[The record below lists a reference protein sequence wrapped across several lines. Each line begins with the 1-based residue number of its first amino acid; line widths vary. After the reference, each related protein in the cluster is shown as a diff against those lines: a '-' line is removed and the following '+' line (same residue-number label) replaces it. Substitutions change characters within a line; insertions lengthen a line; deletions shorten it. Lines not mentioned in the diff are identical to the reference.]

1 METTSSTA
9 SIGSSILTSLDSGT
23 GIDSAALAQSL
34 TDAQKAAQEAIIQ
47 KKLSQTTAEI
57 SGYGLIS
64 YQLIVFESSLQTI
77 NDADEMAVGQ
87 GGSSNTSAVSL
98 TAADGNVTPGN
109 YKLLVNQLAQNQ
121 SVMSNQYS
129 SATDPINS
137 GGSFDIDLSVGTT
150 VPGTFDESLTQ
161 ASLRTAIAA
170 GSITIIDASGNS
182 ITVTQAEVNAAGAT
196 TSGNETLAGYAAAL
210 QAKAD
215 GSASFNFL
223 VTLNGSSGVTFTQ
236 LTAGSGTIVSAQG
249 AVTAGVP
256 SVTPTPGVAAMY
268 ATTLTASHTTPLTV
282 SDGLTT
288 VTVNSAPYTTIDEQV
303 QAIQTAA
310 GYDDLLFTVG
320 ENAGKIEFTYK
331 TTNAIVIDPSFST
344 IDGTQTLSNDVVGV
358 TAINAPTITTLQ
370 IDENADT
377 PEGIMAAINA
387 ANTGVT
393 ASLVDTGVD
402 GSNYRIVLSGQE
414 GADKVFSVSAGG
426 GIDLGFSNTG
436 NLLQAAQNAE
446 FEYNGVDISR
456 GNNNVSDVISGV
468 TFSLNMVSEEAVTL
482 TVDRDT
488 SPLKANIVNM
498 VNEYNAFNNMLD
510 SLTEAPAEGVEL
522 SGALADE
529 KTLARFLSDQLRD
542 AILADS
548 STPSGPIN
556 AMRDIGV
563 SIDRFG
569 QLTFDESK
577 FDSIVATNFD
587 DVVTMLTANTS
598 NQSALDSDPKG
609 LSQDVTN
616 LVASF
621 TDNGGAV
628 YAQTV
633 SANVELAD
641 YEQDLADLEIR
652 MDGIYLRYIT
662 QFAAMDSLVA
672 SINNT
677 KSYLTTQLENMADT
691 YWKN

>member
-23 GIDSAALAQSL
+23 GIDSVALAQSL
-34 TDAQKAAQEAIIQ
+34 TDAQKAPQEAIIQ
-47 KKLSQTTAEI
+47 DNLSQTTAEI

-64 YQLIVFESSLQTI
+64 YQLVVFESSLQTI

-87 GGSSNTSAVSL
+87 GASSNTATVSVTAV
-98 TAADGNVTPGN
+98 DGSVTPGS
-109 YKLLVNQLAQNQ
+109 YDLAVNQLAQNQ
-121 SVMSNQYS
+121 SIMSNQYN
-129 SATDPINS
+129 SAIGPVNS

-161 ASLRTAIAA
+161 TSLRTAIAA
-170 GSITIIDASGNS
+170 GSITITDASGNS
-182 ITVTQAEVNAAGAT
+182 ITVTQAEINAAGST

-210 QAKAD
+210 QAKAEA
-215 GSASFNFL
+215 SASFNFS
-223 VTLNGSSGVTFTQ
+223 VTVNHSSGVTFTQ
-236 LTAGSGTIVSAQG
+236 LTAGNGTIVSAQG

-256 SVTPTPGVAAMY
+256 SVTPTQGVAAVY
-268 ATTLTASHTTPLTV
+268 STSLTASHTTPLTV

-288 VTVNSAPYTTIDEQV
+288 VTVDSSAYTTVDEQV
-303 QAIQTAA
+303 QAIQSAA
-310 GYDDLLFTVG
+310 GYDDLLFTVS

-331 TTNAIVIDPSFST
+331 TTNAVVIEPTFSI

-358 TAINAPTITTLQ
+358 TAVNSPTITTIQ
-370 IDENADT
+370 IGENADT

-414 GADKVFSVSAGG
+414 GADKVFSVSASS
-426 GIDLGFSNTG
+426 GIDLGFSNAE
-436 NLLQAAQNAE
+436 NLLQTAQNAQFE
-446 FEYNGVDISR
+446 FNGVGISR
-456 GNNNVSDVISGV
+456 GSNDVSDVISGV
-468 TFSLNMVSEEAVTL
+468 TFSLNAVSAEAVTL

-529 KTLARFLSDQLRD
+529 KTLARFLSDQLRK

-577 FDSIVATNFD
+577 FDSAVATNFD

-598 NQSALDSDPKG
+598 NQSALDSNPKG

-621 TDNGGAV
+621 TDSGGAV

-662 QFAAMDSLVA
+662 QFAAMDALVA

>member
-9 SIGSSILTSLDSGT
+9 SIGSSILTSLDSGA
-23 GIDSAALAQSL
+23 GIDSVALAQSL
-34 TDAQKAAQEAIIQ
+34 TDAQQAPQEAIIEDN
-47 KKLSQTTAEI
+47 LSQTTAEI

-64 YQLIVFESSLQTI
+64 YQLVVLESSLQTI
-77 NDADEMAVGQ
+77 NDADEMAIGQ
-87 GGSSNTSAVSL
+87 GGSSNPATVSVTAVDGSA
-98 TAADGNVTPGN
+98 TPGS
-109 YKLLVNQLAQNQ
+109 YDLVVNQLAQNQ
-121 SVMSNQYS
+121 SVMSNQYT
-129 SATDPINS
+129 SATDSINS

-150 VPGTFDESLTQ
+150 VLGTFDESLTR

-170 GSITIIDASGNS
+170 GNITITDSSGNS
-182 ITVTQAEVNAAGAT
+182 ITVTQAEVNAAGNTRAG
-196 TSGNETLAGYAAAL
+196 SETLTGYAAAL

-215 GSASFNFL
+215 ELGSFNFS
-223 VTLNGSSGVTFTQ
+223 VTVNGSSGVTFTQ
-236 LTAGSGTIVSAQG
+236 LTAGNGTIVSAQG

-256 SVTPTPGVAAMY
+256 SVTPIPGVAAVY
-268 ATTLTASHTTPLTV
+268 TTTLTASHTTPLTV

-288 VTVNSAPYTTIDEQV
+288 VTVDSALYTTVEEQI
-303 QAIQTAA
+303 QAIQSAA
-310 GYDDLLFTVG
+310 GYDDLLFTVS
-320 ENAGKIEFTYK
+320 ENAGSIEFTYK
-331 TTNAIVIDPSFST
+331 TTNAIIIEPTFST
-344 IDGTQTLSNDVVGV
+344 IDGTQDLGNDVVGV
-358 TAINAPTITTLQ
+358 TAVNAPTITTLQ
-370 IDENADT
+370 IAENADT

-414 GADKVFSVSAGG
+414 GADKVFSVSSG
-426 GIDLGFSNTG
+426 GIDLGFSNTE
-436 NLLQAAQNAE
+436 NLLQTAQNAE
-446 FEYNGVDISR
+446 FEFNGVGISR
-456 GNNNVSDVISGV
+456 GSNDVSDVISGV
-468 TFSLNMVSEEAVTL
+468 TFSLNTVSEEAVTL

-498 VNEYNAFNNMLD
+498 INEYNAFNNMLD
-510 SLTEAPAEGVEL
+510 SLTEPSVEGVEL

-563 SIDRFG
+563 SIDRYG

-577 FDSIVATNFD
+577 FDNAVATNFD

-598 NQSALDSDPKG
+598 NQSALDSNPKG

-621 TDNGGAV
+621 TDSGGAV
-628 YAQTV
+628 YTQTV
-633 SANVELAD
+633 SANVELAN
-641 YEQDLADLEIR
+641 YEQDLADLEVR

-662 QFAAMDSLVA
+662 QFAAMDALVA

-677 KSYLTTQLENMADT
+677 KSYLATQLENMADT